1 MDIVWEVTLALM
13 KKTKARKQPA
23 KSIYE
28 LDHIIYQKL
37 FRPRKD
43 TSWQQVV
50 YLDPCSYCGAKN
62 QKKPS
67 MDHIIPQRD
76 GGPDKWENIVGAC
89 EKCNGNRGRV
99 PLLKYLVSRSH
110 ALSGL

>member
-1 MDIVWEVTLALM
+1 MLREVALTSR
-13 KKTKARKQPA
+13 TKVKKQPA

-28 LDHIIYQKL
+28 LDHIRYQKL

-43 TSWQQVV
+43 ISWQQVV
-50 YLDPCSYCGAKN
+50 YLDPCSYCGTRN